1 MRTRFRNH
9 IAGCL
14 VVALAVALF
23 AGAVTSASAAPTNS
37 AIEKKRKQAEAADR
51 KLQDLGDALEMR
63 GEELAE
69 IEAAVAETR
78 SRISATEF
86 DLEKANTDLKFTQAL
101 LDRRASNIYRNGGA
115 SIFSVLVGASD
126 FVDFVT
132 RLELMRRIG
141 DSDAAIV
148 ASVKDAKSRVE
159 ASKQSLETRQA
170 EQVALRSEAR
180 AKANEVQEALE
191 TQERYANSLK
201 SDLKRL
207 IVKERKRQEAI
218 AAKRRAEAE
227 ARARAVAKRN
237 KTGRP
242 FNGQLGAAHP
252 DVVAIAEKYLGVPYV
267 WGGTTPS
274 GFDCSG
280 LVQYC
285 YRQIGVNLPR
295 TSRVQFH
302 AGAYIPPDRLDLLTP
317 GDLVFFGRGGDPGR
331 IHHVGLY
338 IGGGRMIH
346 APYTGARVSRASLIA
361 RINSRGDYVGA
372 CRP

>member
-1 MRTRFRNH
+1 
-9 IAGCL
+9 
-14 VVALAVALF
+14 
-23 AGAVTSASAAPTNS
+23 
-37 AIEKKRKQAEAADR
+37 
-51 KLQDLGDALEMR
+51 MR

-69 IEAAVAETR
+69 IETAVAETR
-78 SRISATEF
+78 SRISATEV
-86 DLEKANTDLKFTQAL
+86 DLEKANTDLTFTQGL

-148 ASVKDAKSRVE
+148 ASVKEAKSRVE

-170 EQVALRSEAR
+170 EQVVLRSEAR
-180 AKANEVQEALE
+180 GKANEVQEALE
-191 TQERYANSLK
+191 AQERYARSLK

-227 ARARAVAKRN
+227 ARARAVAERN

-285 YRQIGVNLPR
+285 YRQDRRQPAENQPRSVPRRGVHTARSARPSR
-295 TSRVQFH
+295 RPGTSCSSAEAGTPAGFITSASTS
-302 AGAYIPPDRLDLLTP
+302 AGA
-317 GDLVFFGRGGDPGR
+317 G
-331 IHHVGLY
+331 
-338 IGGGRMIH
+338 
-346 APYTGARVSRASLIA
+346 
-361 RINSRGDYVGA
+361 
-372 CRP
+372 